1 MPTQK
6 ALAIDAT
13 RVEGRRRILP
23 RRPVLSSHHATWENL
38 YLEYHLQP
46 EYESPEHY
54 ASHYTLAIRLRSQ
67 SHLERSLGDCYK
79 TESPIP
85 GDVAIIPPQTIHKV
99 SSSQES
105 EFIALCLN
113 SEFVSNIAGDLV
125 NQDVVE
131 IIPHFSKPD
140 PLIYQIGLALKTAL
154 ESDRSPSRLY
164 AESMA
169 TALSAHLLQHY
180 SAAKH
185 KFPEYQGG
193 LPKYK
198 LQRVIEFIIDNLADN
213 LLLDIMAKE
222 AGISQYHFCRLFKQ
236 STGLS
241 PYQYVMHC
249 RIERARMLL
258 LQNKQKISEVASQV
272 GFADQSQFTRHFKR
286 VLGVT
291 PKEIRAKS

>member
-1 MPTQK
+1 MPQQK
-6 ALAIDAT
+6 ALAIDVT
-13 RVEGRRRILP
+13 RVEARKYILP
-23 RRPVLSSHHATWENL
+23 RQPLLSSHHAGWEHL

-54 ASHYTLAIRLRSQ
+54 ASHYTLAIRLRGQ
-67 SHLERSLGDCYK
+67 SRLERWLGDCHK
-79 TESPIP
+79 SENSMP
-85 GDVAIIPPQTIHKV
+85 GDVVVIPPHVTHKV
-99 SSSQES
+99 FSSQES

-113 SEFVSNIAGDLV
+113 SQFVSSIADESTNRNVLG
-125 NQDVVE
+125 

-154 ESDRSPSRLY
+154 QSDGGASDLY

-180 SAAKH
+180 SAPKH
-185 KFPEYQGG
+185 TLREYQGG

-213 LLLDIMAKE
+213 LLLGTMAQE
-222 AGISQYHFCRLFKQ
+222 VSMSQYHFARLFKQ

-241 PYQYVMHC
+241 PYQYVIHC
-249 RIERARMLL
+249 RIERAKMLL
-258 LQNKQKISEVASQV
+258 LQSQLKISEVASHV

-286 VLGVT
+286 LLGVT
-291 PKEIRAKS
+291 PKEIRTKK